1 MFVSLLSS
9 LLLLLT
15 TAEVCFSAMSLFNLN
30 SKKSFSELLLLTTL
44 RSQRG
49 KPDFTSVTKISY
61 LASVGQKEI
70 KYSGKQRMGFAQCNY
85 FGKMNQ

>member
-1 MFVSLLSS
+1 MYVCFPSF
-9 LLLLLT
+9 LLLLT
-15 TAEVCFSAMSLFNLN
+15 TAEVCFPAMSLFILNLK
-30 SKKSFSELLLLTTL
+30 KKSVSELLFLTTL

-70 KYSGKQRMGFAQCNY
+70 KKKVESREWDLLNVTT
-85 FGKMNQ
+85 